1 MKAITSEAERILTS
15 LPACSAKENRVWY
28 PRYIATPVRRQ
39 NTNPGYGKLCQSN
52 DLPNRGPVPGTST
65 ARASTTPKRF
75 SREHRPLGEAP
86 QLLRSCLRLMTV
98 LAASSQLVATVA
110 DAQARAT
117 PGPLTSRD
125 ELTTAAERAEIAAHV
140 GDASA
145 RARNSSLAYSIRQ
158 RLRNGDFQP
167 GDRVV
172 VAFMSDSI
180 HRDTIVVRGGRFL
193 ELPGKSSGTR
203 QRIVEIV
210 HAEEQQQAVARFRQ
224 VGTAQGRVLVVA
236 PAVQA
241 EQAGAVGVEDL
252 AEQIE
257 VTPLMRVGV
266 LGDVAHPGYFAF
278 ASDMPL
284 TDAIMGA
291 GGPTATSDLERSIVR
306 RGPVVVRTA
315 DETRT
320 AIANGLTL
328 DQFGLNAGDELVIGQ
343 RREGRST
350 AIIGMVGVLASLTT
364 VFIALRH

>member
-1 MKAITSEAERILTS
+1 VKAITSEAERILTS

-193 ELPGKSSGTR
+193 ELPGKV
-203 QRIVEIV
+203 IVPLTGVLRSEV
-210 HAEEQQQAVARFRQ
+210 E
-224 VGTAQGRVLVVA
+224 GRVTGELLKYVK
-236 PAVQA
+236 
-241 EQAGAVGVEDL
+241 